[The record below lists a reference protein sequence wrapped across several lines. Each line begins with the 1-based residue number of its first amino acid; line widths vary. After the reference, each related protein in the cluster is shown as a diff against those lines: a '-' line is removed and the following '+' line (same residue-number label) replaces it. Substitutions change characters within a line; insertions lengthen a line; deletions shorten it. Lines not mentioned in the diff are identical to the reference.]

1 MLEVLGQHSSR
12 YFSAAMKTVIEQR
25 SVVLQ
30 SDYGYGLFARE
41 DIKKNNVIGYYSGPV
56 LTWNNSEKYREQD
69 DYVAGGQFR
78 HPKSGKRMTYHV
90 LVVGQTRYM
99 NHGHN
104 PNYYKFQPEHS
115 MVANS
120 AMQYEKMRRIA
131 GIYRPIWEFK
141 ALRDIA
147 KNEELLYDY
156 GVHEDEIY
164 YEMLRRNQEK
174 DSNSRRRQY
183 KKAIAVLTRQ
193 CKSRLDTLPSKTQFE
208 SADGYSC
215 IIKTLLINFLNSP
228 DWQTHPTHQMLIA
241 NEND

>member
-1 MLEVLGQHSSR
+1 MLELLDQHSSR

-30 SDYGYGLFARE
+30 SKYGYGLFARE
-41 DIKKNNVIGYYSGPV
+41 NIAKDNTVGYYSGPV
-56 LTWNNSEKYREQD
+56 LTWNNIEKYKDQD

-78 HPKSGKRMTYHV
+78 HPKSGKAMSYHV
-90 LVVGQTRYM
+90 LVTGQTRYM

-104 PNYYKFQPEHS
+104 PNYYKNQPQHS

-120 AMQYEKMRRIA
+120 EMQYEKMRRI
-131 GIYRPIWEFK
+131 GRIYRPIWEFK

-164 YEMLRRNQEK
+164 YEILRRNHVR

-183 KKAIAVLTRQ
+183 KKTITALTGQ
-193 CKSRLDTLPSKTQFE
+193 YKNRLDSLPPKKQFE
-208 SADGYSC
+208 SAHGHSC
-215 IIKTLLINFLNSP
+215 IMKKLLINFLNSP
-228 DWQTHPTHQMLIA
+228 DRYTHPTYQMIIA
-241 NEND
+241 KEND